1 MNIEGFDKKCCLHDS
16 SIEFAS
22 FNDGKLVLNIQLCNW
37 AQDDYKEGEPEI
49 VLATFVFNNVE
60 KVNNLDKILINN
72 EICVTNVGFNSY
84 EIVLRSVF
92 DSNVFIVK
100 IYTNKN
106 TDISLEKVINID
118 YNPIDDRHLRS
129 KKYNGIL
136 LSSFPE
142 LEKDFK
148 EYTNYQDKIY
158 TGSTLVYDDVF
169 CPFIIKKFKMNDK
182 KMIERFSEH
191 FESLAELADYEDY
204 AKNLLLIDVFDNLM
218 DDVPELELH
227 LKDKSLSLYTS
238 YCKYQND
245 EFIDF
250 HKILK
255 VSRKDES
262 VNAYKLDFWKEELNV
277 FIKDIDRTIS
287 FILTECSDIEFA
299 YLGEI
304 FPEIVQKTNSK
315 KFVDAIKYRFSK
327 ISNIANINV
336 GMLSDIKDA
345 ESWLH

>member
-1 MNIEGFDKKCCLHDS
+1 MNIEEFDKKYCLHDS

-22 FNDGKLVLNIQLCNW
+22 FNDGKLVLDIQLCNW

-49 VLATFVFNNVE
+49 VLATFVINNVDKVDNLE
-60 KVNNLDKILINN
+60 KVLINN

-106 TDISLEKVINID
+106 TDISLEKVIDID
-118 YNPIDDRHLRS
+118 YDPIDDGHLRS

-191 FESLAELADYEDY
+191 FESLAELADYDDY

-218 DDVPELELH
+218 DDVSELELH

-277 FIKDIDRTIS
+277 FTKDIDRTIS
-287 FILTECSDIEFA
+287 FILIECSDIEFA

-304 FPEIVQKTNSK
+304 FPEIVQKTNRK